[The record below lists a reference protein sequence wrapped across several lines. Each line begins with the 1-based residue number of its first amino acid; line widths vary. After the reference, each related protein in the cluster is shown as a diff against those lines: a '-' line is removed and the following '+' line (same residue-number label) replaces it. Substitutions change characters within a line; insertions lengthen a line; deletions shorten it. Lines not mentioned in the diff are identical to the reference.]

1 MLHPNPS
8 ILDITPYVGGDVT
21 PPGMFRR
28 IVLASNENPFGPSPN
43 VLSFLNNF
51 SLNLA
56 SYPSGHPKKLKD
68 AIALSHHL
76 EKERIICGNGSEDL
90 IHLICRA
97 YATKGDEIIMP
108 QYGFLVYSI
117 GAKSVGATCVCVPQ
131 PSLTTNVNRLLSLIT
146 PRTRIVFLDNPGNP
160 LGCMLPAT
168 EVKRLADQLP
178 DHVLLVL
185 DEAYAEFVED
195 PTFESGLTLLKDYP
209 NVVVLRTFSKVYGLA
224 GLRLGFG
231 YGAVDVLNILHRIR
245 PPFNVNSI
253 AQAAGVIAL
262 HDQSWVKRVKNH
274 TLSTLYWTKEKMEA
288 LGFSVQPGFGN
299 FLLFDCA
306 TRERAADIYAYLG
319 RRGIMIRPVNGY
331 GLFQYLRV
339 SMGKT
344 EEMEEFIDLLEAYTR
359 EFPL

>member
-8 ILDITPYVGGDVT
+8 ILDIAPYVGGDVT

-43 VLSFLNNF
+43 VLHFLNNF
-51 SLNLA
+51 ALNLA
-56 SYPSGHPKKLKD
+56 SYPSGHPKKLKE
-68 AIALSHHL
+68 AIALSHDL

-97 YATKGDEIIMP
+97 YATKGDEVVMP
-108 QYGFLVYSI
+108 QYGFLVYPI
-117 GAKSVGATCVCVPQ
+117 ATKSVSARCVFAAQ
-131 PSLTTNVNRLLSLIT
+131 PDLMSNVDTLLSLVT
-146 PRTRIVFLDNPGNP
+146 SRTRILFLDNPGNP
-160 LGCMLPAT
+160 LGCMMPAK
-168 EVKRLADQLP
+168 EVKRLADNLP
-178 DHVLLVL
+178 SHVLLVL

-209 NVVVLRTFSKVYGLA
+209 NVIVLRTFSKVYGLA
-224 GLRLGFG
+224 GLRLGFA
-231 YGAVDVLNILHRIR
+231 YGPLEVLNILHRIR

-253 AQAAGVIAL
+253 AQAVGVIAL
-262 HDQSWVKRVKNH
+262 QDQSWVKRTKNH

-299 FLLFDCA
+299 FLLFDCV
-306 TRERAADIYAYLG
+306 TPQRAAHIYEYLG
-319 RRGIMIRPVNGY
+319 RRGVMIRPVTGY

-344 EEMEEFIDLLEAYTR
+344 EDMEEFIDLLSKYTC